1 MLSVFRYLVTHSET
15 DWSSV
20 KCLVYFDV
28 AADVYTVESLAYIDT
43 QALFKVSGRSFVKTD
58 KDGPDRLP
66 CVYHT
71 RLNLHEIGFH

>member
-43 QALFKVSGRSFVKTD
+43 QALFKVSGRSFVKTENNN
-58 KDGPDRLP
+58 GPSCLP
-66 CVYHT
+66 CGTPHST
-71 RLNLHEIGFH
+71 EFA